1 MQRFEAERLRRELKL
16 VSWDEF
22 YFNILSQI
30 SSRSNSEER
39 RQGAILV
46 KNNCIIATGCFDAY
60 ETKEEGKDKVI
71 GSGAIENAIAYCA
84 GNGTSTSEAT
94 LYTYT
99 FPNDIVCKLLMK
111 AGIKEIKCAKPNN
124 SVLGK
129 DLCEKIGIKITI
141 FKRE

>member
-1 MQRFEAERLRRELKL
+1 MPRLNVDRLRRELKL
-16 VSWDEF
+16 VSQDEF
-22 YFNILSQI
+22 YFNLLSQI

-60 ETKEEGKDKVI
+60 ETKEEEKDKVV

-84 GNGTSTSEAT
+84 GNGTSTNEAT

-99 FPNDIVCKLLMK
+99 FPNDIVCKLLIK
-111 AGIKEIKCAKPNN
+111 AGIKEIKCVKFGN
-124 SVLGK
+124 SILGK
-129 DLCEKIGIKITI
+129 DLCEKMGIKITI